1 MVIVNPF
8 NNSFTNSNAILL
20 MEEFLMTKR
29 KSKLFTVW
37 VGGVEINDYYLSK
50 DNAYK
55 LAQKYIDNGYDDVIV
70 EEVSNEQA

>member
-1 MVIVNPF
+1 
-8 NNSFTNSNAILL
+8 
-20 MEEFLMTKR
+20 MTKR

>member
-1 MVIVNPF
+1 MVIIYPF